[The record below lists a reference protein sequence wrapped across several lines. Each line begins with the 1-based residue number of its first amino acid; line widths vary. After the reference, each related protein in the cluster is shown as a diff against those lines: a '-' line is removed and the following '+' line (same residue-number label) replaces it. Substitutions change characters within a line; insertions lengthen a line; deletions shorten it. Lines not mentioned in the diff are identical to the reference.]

1 MSIPQEQGALSS
13 ISFLVSLPVLYTL
26 ISMPSKI
33 TFGDRIHIQ
42 RLLFSELAISYR
54 ELIDM
59 TSTTIKHS
67 KGSIVFSRMR
77 NADELLDIVSHLVR
91 ENRILPNQLKG
102 ELERKEK
109 TISNYMNKVCI
120 TVVLAIFV
128 ASVLVR
134 EFPEEEFLVIV
145 AVGIVSLSLVIT
157 CFVVAHYKISRKP

>member
-1 MSIPQEQGALSS
+1 
-13 ISFLVSLPVLYTL
+13 
-26 ISMPSKI
+26 
-33 TFGDRIHIQ
+33 
-42 RLLFSELAISYR
+42 
-54 ELIDM
+54 
-59 TSTTIKHS
+59 
-67 KGSIVFSRMR
+67 MR